1 MKISDLITMCVQNL
15 LRRKVRTLLTVVGVV
30 VGTCAIVVM
39 ISIGVGMQASTDAM
53 LASMGD
59 LTLIEIYNYGSGGG
73 SNTQAKLDDE
83 TLKQISQMDGV
94 VVVTPF
100 YQAYD
105 INASIFAGKG
115 DRYEM
120 SLSNVVGIYPEAL
133 SSLGIEL
140 VDGNGFPTEN
150 LKPYGIV
157 FGEKAAYAFRDN
169 KKKPGY
175 NYVDS
180 WPDANGNVKDPF
192 VDLKKDKLR
201 IQTGSNDE
209 DKETKV
215 YTYDLT
221 YYGRMKEDYN
231 KGYET
236 SQGAYMDIDD
246 LKQIRNDYYK
256 ANNMKLPE
264 DTGYQN
270 AKVKVT
276 DISVVSDVQKA
287 IEDMGF
293 STWSLDSIREPME
306 EQAKQQQLI
315 LGGLGAIS
323 LFVAAL
329 GIANTMIMS
338 IYERTR
344 EIGVM
349 KVQGCFVGNIR
360 TIFLMEAG
368 AIGFMGGVIGI
379 ILSYMISFAMNTFG
393 FSMSGSDMSSY
404 YGTDVSIIPPWLVAL
419 GLIFATCIGLISG
432 FYPANRA
439 VKISALEAIKT
450 DG

>member
-120 SLSNVVGIYPEAL
+120 SLVVGIYPEAL

-276 DISVVSDVQKA
+276 DISKVSEVQKA

-349 KVQGCFVGNIR
+349 KVLGCFVGNIR